1 MKTVIE
7 RGKEEGRRKKVGLR
21 PFSSLLL
28 PSSRSDAIQRATFAL
43 AATDSPR
50 LTAEALLAHV
60 LGVSRAQLLSR
71 PEHTLPPHLL
81 ADYEALI
88 ARAAAGEPLAYL
100 TGHREFCGL
109 DFLIDAR
116 VLVPRPESEL
126 LVELALKF
134 TAELAEDANG
144 IGRGVQLPAPGPQAQ
159 VNAPTEMNILDVG
172 AGSGCLAVTLAVR
185 LPSARLTALD
195 ISADALALA
204 RLNARRHGV
213 ADRITFLQSNL
224 LSTFHLPLITPFGPQ
239 APARR
244 GETAFHLLVAN
255 PPYIPTAE
263 LQRLPVSRHEPA
275 LALDGGPDGLDLI
288 RRLLADAPR
297 VMAPGGRLLLEIN
310 DEKGAEAFDLA
321 RAARPSAQIELHKDF
336 AGFDRALAISL

>member
-1 MKTVIE
+1 MKDE
-7 RGKEEGRRKKVGLR
+7 R
-21 PFSSLLL
+21 SSAFRLP
-28 PSSRSDAIQRATFAL
+28 PSSFQVLQRAAAAL
-43 AATDSPR
+43 IAADADTPR

-81 ADYEALI
+81 ADYETLI

-116 VLVPRPESEL
+116 VLVPRPETEL

-144 IGRGVQLPAPGPQAQ
+144 IGRGVQLPAPGLQAQ

-172 AGSGCLAVTLAVR
+172 TGSGCLAVTLAVR

-195 ISADALALA
+195 VSADALALA
-204 RLNARRHGV
+204 RLNAQRHNV
-213 ADRITFLQSNL
+213 SDRIDFIQSDL
-224 LSTFHLPLITPFGPQ
+224 LSNSHLLPSI
-239 APARR
+239 
-244 GETAFHLLVAN
+244 FHLLVAN
-255 PPYIPTAE
+255 LPYIPTTE

-288 RRLLADAPR
+288 RRLLADAPHIIAKHPR
-297 VMAPGGRLLLEIN
+297 GMAPHGRLLFEIN
-310 DEKGAEAFDLA
+310 AEKSAEACDLA
-321 RAARPSAQIELHKDF
+321 RAAFPAAHVEIHKDL
-336 AGFDRALAISL
+336 AGLDRVIAISL

>member
-1 MKTVIE
+1 MKT
-7 RGKEEGRRKKVGLR
+7 KTKDEGGRMKDDR
-21 PFSSLLL
+21 SSAFILH
-28 PSSRSDAIQRATFAL
+28 PSAFQVLQRAAAAL
-43 AATDSPR
+43 TAAGADSPR

-71 PEHTLPPHLL
+71 PEYAVPPQLL

-88 ARAAAGEPLAYL
+88 ARAAVGEPLAYL

-126 LVELALKF
+126 LVDLALSPRHLV
-134 TAELAEDANG
+134 TLSAD
-144 IGRGVQLPAPGPQAQ
+144 IPQ
-159 VNAPTEMNILDVG
+159 ILDVG
-172 AGSGCLAVTLAVR
+172 TGSGCLAVTLTVR

-195 ISADALALA
+195 VSADALALA
-204 RLNARRHGV
+204 RLNAGRHSV

-224 LSTFHLPLITPFGPQ
+224 LSTFHFLLATC
-239 APARR
+239 
-244 GETAFHLLVAN
+244 HLLIAN
-255 PPYIPTAE
+255 LPYIPTAE
-263 LQRLPVSRHEPA
+263 LQRLPVSKHEPA

-297 VMAPGGRLLLEIN
+297 VMAPRGRLLLEIN
-310 DEKGAEAFDLA
+310 DAKGAEAFDLA
-321 RAARPSAQIELHKDF
+321 RAAFPSAQIELHKDF
-336 AGFDRALAISL
+336 AGLDRALAISL

>member
-1 MKTVIE
+1 M
-7 RGKEEGRRKKVGLR
+7 L
-21 PFSSLLL
+21 
-28 PSSRSDAIQRATFAL
+28 QRATVVL

-50 LTAEALLAHV
+50 LTAEALMAHV

-71 PEHTLPPHLL
+71 PEDAVPPHLL

-109 DFLIDAR
+109 DFLVDSR
-116 VLVPRPESEL
+116 VLVPRPETEL
-126 LVELALKF
+126 LIDLALQF
-134 TAELAEDANG
+134 AAQSPISNL
-144 IGRGVQLPAPGPQAQ
+144 QL
-159 VNAPTEMNILDVG
+159 LDVG
-172 AGSGCLAVTLAVR
+172 TGSGCLAVTLAVR

-195 ISADALALA
+195 MSADALTLA

-224 LSTFHLPLITPFGPQ
+224 LSTFHPVRAARPGPPGRDGFPLST
-239 APARR
+239 
-244 GETAFHLLVAN
+244 FHLLVAN
-255 PPYIPTAE
+255 LPYIPTAE
-263 LQRLPVSRHEPA
+263 LRRLPVSKHEPA

-288 RRLLADAPR
+288 RRLLTDAPR
-297 VMAPGGRLLLEIN
+297 VMAPRGRLLLEIN

-321 RAARPSAQIELHKDF
+321 RAAFPSARVEIHNDF
-336 AGFDRALAISL
+336 AGLDRALAISL